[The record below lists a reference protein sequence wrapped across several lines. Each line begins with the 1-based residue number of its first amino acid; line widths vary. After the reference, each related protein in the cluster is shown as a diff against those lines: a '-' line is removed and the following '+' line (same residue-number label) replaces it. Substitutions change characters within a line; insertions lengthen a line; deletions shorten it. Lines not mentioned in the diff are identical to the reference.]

1 VIAYRSMTPIS
12 RFFIF
17 RTFAIAATSC
27 ALCVFAFPPS
37 VAAQAVSND
46 AEPAQ
51 HKVITHLLQDLR
63 RTRAPR
69 QAAISPDGRIVA
81 WVAPMAKTG
90 ERISLRSLNGNDAST
105 QLISVPNSNP
115 QVEHSCNE
123 DNIAWSPDSKKIAFT
138 SDCATPG
145 QSQVFVVHLN
155 SNSTEAA
162 IQVGVPRQLTSVKGF
177 IHDVTWSPDGT
188 KIGFLFVE
196 NATRPPGALA
206 AMKPAVGVISAQ
218 TLAEIQ
224 RVAVIDVSA
233 TAERLPQVM
242 QVTPSNLHIYDYDW
256 SPNSKD
262 LAYVAAPPPGEDNW
276 WVAQLYVQAIANG
289 TPRSILKPN
298 MQIAEPQWSPDGKS
312 IVFIGGLMSDYGET
326 GGDIYI
332 VSSAGGD
339 VRDLTP
345 GRKASPAWPHW
356 IDNRHLGFTEVV
368 DGESRFSVIDPVTGA
383 ENVSDQVTFPATIGA
398 GVQRL
403 SLSFSSAKGA
413 TPVAALIKS
422 SFNEPP
428 EVWAGPL
435 SKLSQITHL
444 NDGLHRDWGRSES
457 VTWNNEGFRVQGWLI
472 YPKNYDPQK
481 KYPLILWV
489 HGGPANQMMSHWPIS
504 TYNPPIAFSTLNY
517 FMLMPNP
524 RGSYGEGEAFTAA
537 NRRDFGYGDLR
548 DLLAGVDIVTKK
560 FPIDP
565 DRIGITGWSYG
576 GFMTMFAVTQ
586 THRFRAAVAGAGIS
600 DWKSYYG
607 ENSIDQWMIPFFGA
621 SVYDDPAVYA
631 KSSAI
636 NFIKNATT
644 PMLIVVGDR
653 DGECPAPQSFEMWH
667 ALNTMHVPVKLVVY
681 PDEGHGFS
689 NPNDERDVL
698 ERAIRWFDK
707 YMPASQSGSHAAM
720 QP

>member
-1 VIAYRSMTPIS
+1 VS
-12 RFFIF
+12 
-17 RTFAIAATSC
+17 
-27 ALCVFAFPPS
+27 AFLPS
-37 VAAQAVSND
+37 GAAQAVSKD
-46 AEPAQ
+46 AELAQ
-51 HKVITHLLQDLR
+51 HKVITNLLQDLS

-69 QAAISPDGRIVA
+69 EAAISPDGRIVA
-81 WVAPMAKTG
+81 WVAQSANAG
-90 ERISLRSLNGNDAST
+90 DRVSLRSLDGSDTSI
-105 QLISVPNSNP
+105 QLILVPNTDP
-115 QVEHSCNE
+115 EVERACSEN
-123 DNIAWSPDSKKIAFT
+123 NVAWSPDSKRIAFT
-138 SDCATPG
+138 SDCATRG
-145 QSQVFVVHLN
+145 QSQIFISDVDLN
-155 SNSTEAA
+155 STGTANKLAA
-162 IQVGVPRQLTSVKGF
+162 PRQLTLLKGF
-177 IHDVTWSPDGT
+177 IHDLTWSSDGRQ
-188 KIGFLFVE
+188 IAFLFVE

-218 TLAEIQ
+218 TLAEVQ
-224 RVAVIDVSA
+224 RVAIIDVSA
-233 TAERLPQVM
+233 GTKKMPQVM
-242 QVTPSNLHIYDYDW
+242 QVTPASLHIYDYDW
-256 SPNSKD
+256 SPDSKQ
-262 LAYVAAPPPGEDNW
+262 LAYIAAPPPGEDNW

-289 TPRSILKPN
+289 TPRSVLKPK
-298 MQIAEPQWSPDGKS
+298 MQIAEPQWSPDGKK

-326 GGDIYI
+326 GGDIYV

-339 VRDLTP
+339 IRDLTP
-345 GRKASPAWPHW
+345 GRTASPAWPHW
-356 IDNRHLGFTEVV
+356 IDRRHLGFTEVV
-368 DGESRFSVIDPVTGA
+368 DGESRFSMIDPVTGI
-383 ENVSDQVTFPATIGA
+383 ENKSDRVTFPATVGA

-403 SLSFSSAKGA
+403 SLSLSNTEGA
-413 TPVAALIKS
+413 APVAALIKS

-435 SKLSQITHL
+435 NKLAQITHL

-457 VTWNNEGFRVQGWLI
+457 VTWNNQGFRVQGWLI
-472 YPKNYDPQK
+472 YPKDYDPQK

-489 HGGPANQMMSHWPIS
+489 HGGPANQMLSHWPIS

-517 FMLMPNP
+517 FILMPNP

-537 NRRDFGYGDLR
+537 NRKDFGYGDLR
-548 DLLAGVDIVTKK
+548 DLLAGVDVVTKK
-560 FPIDP
+560 LPIDP
-565 DRIGITGWSYG
+565 NRIGITGWSYG

-631 KSSAI
+631 RSSAI
-636 NFIKNATT
+636 NYIKNAAT

-681 PDEGHGFS
+681 PNEGHGFS

-698 ERAIRWFDK
+698 ERAIQWFDK
-707 YMPASQSGSHAAM
+707 YMSATRPGN
-720 QP
+720 

>member
-1 VIAYRSMTPIS
+1 MIPNS
-12 RFFIF
+12 RFVPLRI
-17 RTFAIAATSC
+17 FAIAATTC
-27 ALCVFAFPPS
+27 AFCAFAFPPS
-37 VAAQAVSND
+37 LRPQTASSD
-46 AEPAQ
+46 AEAPQ
-51 HKVITHLLQDLR
+51 HQVITNLLQDLS
-63 RTRAPR
+63 RTQAPR
-69 QAAISPDGRIVA
+69 QAAISPNGQIVA
-81 WVAPMAKTG
+81 WTAPLPNAG
-90 ERISLRSLNGNDAST
+90 QRVSFRLLNGDIAST
-105 QLISVPNSNP
+105 QSISEPNSNP
-115 QVEHSCNE
+115 QVEHTCSE
-123 DNIAWSPDSKKIAFT
+123 SNIAWSPDSKNIAFT

-145 QSQVFVVHLN
+145 QLQVFVSSVSSKSPGTLN
-155 SNSTEAA
+155 QLAA
-162 IQVGVPRQLTSVKGF
+162 PRQLTAVKGF
-177 IHDVTWSPDGT
+177 IHNVTWSPDGT
-188 KIGFLFVE
+188 KIGFLYVE

-224 RVAVIDVSA
+224 RVAVVDASA
-233 TAERLPQVM
+233 TVQTVQQIT
-242 QVTPSNLHIYDYDW
+242 QVTPSTLHIYDYDW
-256 SPNSKD
+256 SPDSKK
-262 LAYVAAPPPGEDNW
+262 LTYVAAAPPGEDNW
-276 WVAQLYVQAIANG
+276 WVAQLYVQEIANG

-298 MQIAEPQWSPDGKS
+298 MQIAQPQWSPDGRN

-326 GGDIYI
+326 GGDIYS
-332 VSSAGGD
+332 VSSEGKA

-345 GRKASPAWPHW
+345 GRKASPAWLHW
-356 IDNRHLGFTEVV
+356 IDNHQLGFTEVV
-368 DGESRFSVIDPVTGA
+368 DGESRFSVINTVNGS
-383 ENVSDQVTFPATIGA
+383 ENISDQVTFPATIGA

-403 SLSFSSAKGA
+403 SVSFSTSDGA
-413 TPVAALIKS
+413 IPTTALIKS

-435 SKLSQITHL
+435 NKLVQVSHL
-444 NDGLHRDWGRSES
+444 NDGLRRDWGRSES

-472 YPKNYDPQK
+472 YPKDYDPQK

-489 HGGPANQMMSHWPIS
+489 HGGPANQMMSHWPVS

-524 RGSYGEGEAFTAA
+524 RGSYGEGETFTAA
-537 NRRDFGYGDLR
+537 NRKDFGYGDLR
-548 DLLAGVDIVTKK
+548 DLLAGVDVVTQK

-565 DRIGITGWSYG
+565 NRIGITGWSYG

-586 THRFRAAVAGAGIS
+586 THHFRAAVAGAGIS

-636 NFIKNATT
+636 NYIKNAKT

-681 PDEGHGFS
+681 PNEGHGFS
-689 NPNDERDVL
+689 NPNDERNVL
-698 ERAIRWFDK
+698 ERAIQWFSEF
-707 YMPASQSGSHAAM
+707 MPIVSQRSDSST

>member
-1 VIAYRSMTPIS
+1 MTPKF
-12 RFFIF
+12 RFSPF
-17 RTFAIAATSC
+17 RTIAIAATSC
-27 ALCVFAFPPS
+27 AVCVSALPLS
-37 VAAQAVSND
+37 VLAQAVSND
-46 AEPAQ
+46 SESPQ
-51 HKVITHLLQDLR
+51 HKVITKLLQDLS

-69 QAAISPDGRIVA
+69 QTAISPDGRVVA
-81 WVAPMAKTG
+81 WVAPTANMG
-90 ERISLRSLNGNDAST
+90 ERVSLRALNGNDAST

-115 QVEHSCNE
+115 EVERACGES
-123 DNIAWSPDSKKIAFT
+123 NIAWSPDSKKIAFT

-145 QSQVFVVHLN
+145 QPQVFVSDVT
-155 SNSTEAA
+155 SNSTETASEVAA
-162 IQVGVPRQLTSVKGF
+162 PRRLTSLKGF

-188 KIGFLFVE
+188 RIGFLFVE

-224 RVAVIDVSA
+224 RVAVIDVSP
-233 TAERLPQVM
+233 TDQTTPQVM
-242 QVTPSNLHIYDYDW
+242 QVTPSSLHIYDYDW

-262 LAYVAAPPPGEDNW
+262 LAYIAAPPPGEDNW

-289 TPRSILKPN
+289 TPRSILNPK
-298 MQIAEPQWSPDGKS
+298 MQIAEPRWSPDGQN

-332 VSSAGGD
+332 VSSTGGEA
-339 VRDLTP
+339 RDLTP
-345 GRKASPAWPHW
+345 GRKSSPAWPHW
-356 IDNRHLGFTEVV
+356 IDNRRLGFTEVV
-368 DGESRFSVIDPVTGA
+368 DGESRYSVIDPVTGS
-383 ENVSDQVTFPATIGA
+383 EKKSDQVTFPATIGG
-398 GVQRL
+398 GVQHL
-403 SLSFSSAKGA
+403 SLSFSSIAG
-413 TPVAALIKS
+413 TEPVAAFIQS
-422 SFNEPP
+422 SFNKPP

-435 SKLSQITHL
+435 NKLSQITHL
-444 NDGLHRDWGRSES
+444 NDALQRDWGRSES

-489 HGGPANQMMSHWPIS
+489 HGGPANQMLSHWPIS
-504 TYNPPIAFSTLNY
+504 SYNPPIAFSTLNY

-537 NRRDFGYGDLR
+537 NRKDFGYGDLR
-548 DLLAGVDIVTKK
+548 DLLAGVDVVTKK
-560 FPIDP
+560 LPIDP

-621 SVYDDPAVYA
+621 SVYEDPAVYA

-681 PDEGHGFS
+681 PNEGHGFS

-698 ERAIRWFDK
+698 ERAIQWFDK
-707 YMPASQSGSHAAM
+707 YMLTKQ
-720 QP
+720 

>member
-1 VIAYRSMTPIS
+1 MTPKF
-12 RFFIF
+12 RFSPF
-17 RTFAIAATSC
+17 RAIAIAGTSC
-27 ALCVFAFPPS
+27 ALFVSALPPS
-37 VAAQAVSND
+37 VAAQAVSNGVD
-46 AEPAQ
+46 TTQ
-51 HKVITHLLQDLR
+51 HKVITKLLQELSHT
-63 RTRAPR
+63 RTPR
-69 QAAISPDGRIVA
+69 QAAISPDGRAVA
-81 WVAPMAKTG
+81 WVAPAENAG
-90 ERISLRSLNGNDAST
+90 DRVRLRLLDGTDAST

-115 QVEHSCNE
+115 QAENACSE
-123 DNIAWSPDSKKIAFT
+123 IDMAWSPDSKQIAFV

-145 QSQVFVVHLN
+145 EQQVFVSAVNLIPSEN
-155 SNSTEAA
+155 SHQFAA
-162 IQVGVPRQLTSVKGF
+162 PRQLTSLKGY
-177 IHDVTWSPDGT
+177 IHEVTWSPDGT
-188 KIGFLFVE
+188 RIGFLFVE

-224 RVAVIDVSA
+224 RVAVIDVSP
-233 TAERLPQVM
+233 TDQTTPQVM
-242 QVTPSNLHIYDYDW
+242 QVTPSSLHIYDYDW

-262 LAYVAAPPPGEDNW
+262 LAYIAAPPPGEDNW

-289 TPRSILKPN
+289 TPRSILNPK
-298 MQIAEPQWSPDGKS
+298 MQIAEPRWSPDGQN

-332 VSSAGGD
+332 VSSTGGEA
-339 VRDLTP
+339 RDLTP
-345 GRKASPAWPHW
+345 GRKSSPAWPHW
-356 IDNRHLGFTEVV
+356 IDNRRLGFTEVV
-368 DGESRFSVIDPVTGA
+368 DGESRYSVIDPVTGS
-383 ENVSDQVTFPATIGA
+383 EKKSDQVTFPATIGG
-398 GVQRL
+398 GVQHL
-403 SLSFSSAKGA
+403 SLSFSSIAG
-413 TPVAALIKS
+413 TEPVAAFIQS
-422 SFNEPP
+422 SFNKPP

-435 SKLSQITHL
+435 NKLSQITHL
-444 NDGLHRDWGRSES
+444 NDALQRDWGRSES

-489 HGGPANQMMSHWPIS
+489 HGGPANQMLSHWPIS
-504 TYNPPIAFSTLNY
+504 SYNPPIAFSTLNY

-537 NRRDFGYGDLR
+537 NRKDFGYGDLR
-548 DLLAGVDIVTKK
+548 DLLAGVDVVTKK
-560 FPIDP
+560 LPIDP

-621 SVYDDPAVYA
+621 SVYEDPAVYA

-681 PDEGHGFS
+681 PNEGHGFS

-698 ERAIRWFDK
+698 ERAIQWFDK
-707 YMPASQSGSHAAM
+707 YMLTKQ
-720 QP
+720 

>member
-1 VIAYRSMTPIS
+1 MTFKLRYSP
-12 RFFIF
+12 F
-17 RTFAIAATSC
+17 RVFAIAATIG
-27 ALCVFAFPPS
+27 ALFASTLHFS
-37 VAAQAVSND
+37 VAAQEISKDVD
-46 AEPAQ
+46 TAQ
-51 HKVITHLLQDLR
+51 HKVITNLLQQLS

-69 QAAISPDGRIVA
+69 QAAISPDGRAVA
-81 WVAPMAKTG
+81 WVAPEPNTG
-90 ERISLRSLNGNDAST
+90 ERVSLRSLDDSNAPT
-105 QLISVPNSNP
+105 QVISVPNSNL
-115 QVEHSCNE
+115 QTEHACSESNVV
-123 DNIAWSPDSKKIAFT
+123 WSPDSKQIAFT

-145 QSQVFVVHLN
+145 QPQVYVSEVNLNRTEN
-155 SNSTEAA
+155 SNKFAA
-162 IQVGVPRQLTSVKGF
+162 PRQLTSVKGF
-177 IHDVTWSPDGT
+177 IHDVTWSPDG
-188 KIGFLFVE
+188 KRLGFLFVE
-196 NATRPPGALA
+196 NATRQPGALA

-224 RVAVIDVSA
+224 RVAVIDFSA
-233 TAERLPQVM
+233 TDQAAPRLI
-242 QVTPSNLHIYDYDW
+242 QVTPTNLHIYDYDW

-262 LAYVAAPPPGEDNW
+262 LAYIAAPPPGEDNW
-276 WVAQLYVQAIANG
+276 WVAQLYVQAIDNG
-289 TPRSILKPN
+289 TPRSILKPR
-298 MQIAEPQWSPDGKS
+298 MQIAEPGWSPDGKN

-332 VSSAGGD
+332 VSSSGGEA
-339 VRDLTP
+339 RDLTP
-345 GRKASPAWPHW
+345 GRKSSPAWPHW
-356 IDNRHLGFTEVV
+356 IDNHRLGFTEVV
-368 DGESRFSVIDPVTGA
+368 DGESRFSVIDPVTGS

-398 GVQRL
+398 GAQRL
-403 SLSFSSAKGA
+403 SLSFSSAKSA
-413 TPVAALIKS
+413 PPVAALVKS

-435 SKLSQITHL
+435 NKLSQVTHL
-444 NDGLHRDWGRSES
+444 NDALQRDWGRSES

-472 YPKNYDPQK
+472 YPKDYDPKK

-489 HGGPANQMMSHWPIS
+489 HGGPANQMLSHWPIS
-504 TYNPPIAFSTLNY
+504 TFNPPIAFSTLNY

-537 NRRDFGYGDLR
+537 NRKDFGYGDLR
-548 DLLAGVDIVTKK
+548 DLLAGVDVVTKK
-560 FPIDP
+560 FPIDS

-681 PDEGHGFS
+681 PNEGHGFS

-698 ERAIRWFDK
+698 ERAIQWFDT
-707 YMPASQSGSHAAM
+707 YMPAKTAGDQTAT

>member
-1 VIAYRSMTPIS
+1 MTPKF
-12 RFFIF
+12 RFSPF
-17 RTFAIAATSC
+17 RAIAIAATSC
-27 ALCVFAFPPS
+27 AVS
-37 VAAQAVSND
+37 VSALPLWVLAQAVSKD
-46 AEPAQ
+46 TESPQ
-51 HKVITHLLQDLR
+51 HKVITKLLQDLS

-69 QAAISPDGRIVA
+69 QTAISPDGRVVA
-81 WVAPMAKTG
+81 WVAPKANMG
-90 ERISLRSLNGNDAST
+90 ERVSLRALNGNDAST
-105 QLISVPNSNP
+105 QLISMPNSNP
-115 QVEHSCNE
+115 QVERACSE
-123 DNIAWSPDSKKIAFT
+123 SNIAWSPDSKRIAFT

-145 QSQVFVVHLN
+145 QPQVFVSDVN
-155 SNSTEAA
+155 SNSTETASVVAA
-162 IQVGVPRQLTSVKGF
+162 PQRLTSLTGF

-206 AMKPAVGVISAQ
+206 AMKPAVGVISAR

-224 RVAVIDVSA
+224 RVAVIDFSP
-233 TAERLPQVM
+233 TDQSTPPVM
-242 QVTPSNLHIYDYDW
+242 QVTPTSLHIYDYDW

-262 LAYVAAPPPGEDNW
+262 LAYIAAPPPGEDNW

-289 TPRSILKPN
+289 MPRSILNPK
-298 MQIAEPQWSPDGKS
+298 MQIAEPRWSPDGKN

-332 VSSAGGD
+332 VSSTGG
-339 VRDLTP
+339 VARDLTP
-345 GRKASPAWPHW
+345 GRKSSPAWPHW
-356 IDNRHLGFTEVV
+356 IDNRRLGFTEVA
-368 DGESRFSVIDPVTGA
+368 DGGSRFSVIDPVTSS
-383 ENVSDQVTFPATIGA
+383 ENKSDQVTFPATIGA
-398 GVQRL
+398 GVQHL
-403 SLSFSSAKGA
+403 SLSFSSEAGA
-413 TPVAALIKS
+413 EPVAAFIQS

-435 SKLSQITHL
+435 NKLSQITHL
-444 NDGLHRDWGRSES
+444 NDALQRDWGRSES

-472 YPKNYDPQK
+472 YPKNYDPKK

-489 HGGPANQMMSHWPIS
+489 HGGPANQMLPHWPIS
-504 TYNPPIAFSTLNY
+504 SYNPPIAFSALNY

-537 NRRDFGYGDLR
+537 NRKDFGYGDLR
-548 DLLAGVDIVTKK
+548 DLLAGVDVVTKK
-560 FPIDP
+560 FAVDP

-600 DWKSYYG
+600 DWESYYG

-636 NFIKNATT
+636 NFIKNART

-681 PDEGHGFS
+681 PNEGHGFS

-698 ERAIRWFDK
+698 DGAIQWFDK
-707 YMPASQSGSHAAM
+707 YMSAKQ
-720 QP
+720 

>member
-1 VIAYRSMTPIS
+1 MTLTSRLVFFRSI
-12 RFFIF
+12 
-17 RTFAIAATSC
+17 AIAATTY
-27 ALCVFAFPPS
+27 ALCVFAYPPS

-51 HKVITHLLQDLR
+51 HRVITNLLQDLSH
-63 RTRAPR
+63 TRAPR

-81 WVAPMAKTG
+81 WAVPTATTG

-105 QLISVPNSNP
+105 QSIPEPTSNA
-115 QVEHSCNE
+115 QVERACSE
-123 DNIAWSPDSKKIAFT
+123 DNIAWSPDGKEIAFT

-145 QSQVFVVHLN
+145 QSQVFVFYLN
-155 SNSTEAA
+155 SNGTESSNKVTA
-162 IQVGVPRQLTSVKGF
+162 PRQLTSVKGF

-206 AMKPAVGVISAQ
+206 AMKPAVGVISAK

-233 TAERLPQVM
+233 TAQGMPHLM
-242 QVTPSNLHIYDYDW
+242 QVTPLSLHIYEYDW

-262 LAYVAAPPPGEDNW
+262 LAYIAAPPPGEDNW
-276 WVAQLYVQAIANG
+276 WVAQLYVQSIANG
-289 TPRSILKPN
+289 SPRSILKPK
-298 MQIAEPQWSPDGKS
+298 MQIAEPQWSPDGKN
-312 IVFIGGLMSDYGET
+312 IAFIGGLMSDFGET

-332 VSSAGGD
+332 VPSAGGHFRD
-339 VRDLTP
+339 VTP
-345 GRKASPAWPHW
+345 GRNSSPAWLHW
-356 IDNRHLGFTEVV
+356 INNRHLGFTEVV
-368 DGESRFSVIDPVTGA
+368 DGESRFSVIDPVTGS
-383 ENVSDQVTFPATIGA
+383 EKISDRVTFPATVGA

-403 SLSFSSAKGA
+403 SLSFSSTKGE

-428 EVWAGPL
+428 EVWAGSL
-435 SKLSQITHL
+435 NRLSQITHL
-444 NDGLHRDWGRSES
+444 NDDLHRDWGRSES
-457 VTWNNEGFRVQGWLI
+457 VTWSNEGFRVQGWLI

-481 KYPLILWV
+481 SYPLILWV

-524 RGSYGEGEAFTAA
+524 RGSYGEGEGFTAA

-548 DLLAGVDIVTKK
+548 DLMAGIDVVTRK

-565 DRIGITGWSYG
+565 ERIGITGWSYG

-636 NFIKNATT
+636 NYIKKAKT
-644 PMLIVVGDR
+644 PTLIVVGDR

-667 ALNTMHVPVKLVVY
+667 ALKAIHVPVKLVVY
-681 PDEGHGFS
+681 PNEGHGFS
-689 NPNDERDVL
+689 NPDDERDVL

-707 YMPASQSGSHAAM
+707 YMPDTRSGSHAAT

>member
-1 VIAYRSMTPIS
+1 MCLSVLQLQVSAQDIS
-12 RFFIF
+12 D
-17 RTFAIAATSC
+17 
-27 ALCVFAFPPS
+27 
-37 VAAQAVSND
+37 N
-46 AEPAQ
+46 AEPVQ
-51 HKVITHLLQDLR
+51 HKAVTDLLQDLGH
-63 RTRAPR
+63 TRVPR
-69 QAAISPDGRIVA
+69 QAAISPDSRVVA
-81 WVAPMAKTG
+81 WVAPAANAG
-90 ERISLRSLNGNDAST
+90 ERISFRALNGTKGSA
-105 QLISVPNSNP
+105 QVISVSNSNLKA
-115 QVEHSCNE
+115 ERTCNE
-123 DNIAWSPDSKKIAFT
+123 SNIAWSPDSHQIAFT

-145 QSQVFVVHLN
+145 QSQIFVSAVK
-155 SNSTEAA
+155 SSTAGDLIKPAA
-162 IQVGVPRQLTSVKGF
+162 PRQLTSVKGF

-188 KIGFLFVE
+188 RISFLFVE

-224 RVAVIDVSA
+224 RVAVIDVSSMA
-233 TAERLPQVM
+233 QEMPR
-242 QVTPSNLHIYDYDW
+242 VTQITPPGLHIYDYDW

-262 LAYVAAPPPGEDNW
+262 LTYIAAPPPGEDNW

-289 TPRSILKPN
+289 TPQSILKPN
-298 MQIAEPQWSPDGKS
+298 MQIAGPQWSPDGKN
-312 IVFIGGLMSDYGET
+312 IAFIGGLMSDYGET
-326 GGDIYI
+326 GGDIYM
-332 VSSAGGD
+332 VSSTGGD

-345 GRKASPAWPHW
+345 GRKASPAWLHW
-356 IDNRHLGFTEVV
+356 IDTHKLGFTEVV
-368 DGESRFSVIDPVTGA
+368 DGESRFSVIDPVSGS

-403 SLSFSSAKGA
+403 SLSFSKSDDAA
-413 TPVAALIKS
+413 PLSALIKS

-435 SKLSQITHL
+435 NHLSQVTHL
-444 NDGLHRDWGRSES
+444 NNDLHRNWGRSES

-472 YPKNYDPQK
+472 YPKNYDARK

-489 HGGPANQMMSHWPIS
+489 HGGPANQMLSHWPTS

-537 NRRDFGYGDLR
+537 NRKDFGYGDLR
-548 DLLAGVDIVTKK
+548 DLLAGVDAVTGK

-565 DRIGITGWSYG
+565 HRIGITGWSYG

-636 NFIKNATT
+636 NYIKNAST

-681 PDEGHGFS
+681 PNEGHGFS

-698 ERAIRWFDK
+698 ERAIAWFDQ
-707 YMPASQSGSHAAM
+707 YMPAN
-720 QP
+720 

>member
-1 VIAYRSMTPIS
+1 MTPKFCFS
-12 RFFIF
+12 PF
-17 RTFAIAATSC
+17 RAFAVAATTC
-27 ALCVFAFPPS
+27 VLCVAAFPPS
-37 VAAQAVSND
+37 IAAQTTASNN

-51 HKVITHLLQDLR
+51 HKLITNLLQDLS

-69 QAAISPDGRIVA
+69 QTAIAPDGRTVA
-81 WVAPMAKTG
+81 WVAPAPNAG
-90 ERISLRSLNGNDAST
+90 ERISLRALDGNNAST
-105 QLISVPNSNP
+105 QVISVLNANP
-115 QVEHSCNE
+115 QVERACSE
-123 DNIAWSPDSKKIAFT
+123 GNIAWSPDSEKIAFT

-145 QSQVFVVHLN
+145 QSQIFVFPVN
-155 SNSTEAA
+155 SNSIERSKNFAA
-162 IQVGVPRQLTSVKGF
+162 PRQLTSVKGF

-188 KIGFLFVE
+188 QIGFLFVE

-233 TAERLPQVM
+233 KPQGMPQVT
-242 QVTPSNLHIYDYDW
+242 QVTPSSLHIYDYDW

-262 LAYVAAPPPGEDNW
+262 LAYIAAPPPGEDNW
-276 WVAQLYVQAIANG
+276 WVAQLYIQSIANG
-289 TPRSILKPN
+289 TPRSILDPK
-298 MQIAEPQWSPDGKS
+298 MQIAEPKWSPDGKN

-332 VSSAGGD
+332 VSSAGGG

-345 GRKASPAWPHW
+345 GRKASPAWLHW
-356 IDNRHLGFTEVV
+356 IDNRSLGFTEVV
-368 DGESRFSVIDPVTGA
+368 DGESRFSVIDPVTGS
-383 ENVSDQVTFPATIGA
+383 EDISNQVTFPATIGA

-403 SLSFSSAKGA
+403 SLSFSSAKGE
-413 TPVAALIKS
+413 PPMAALIKS

-428 EVWAGPL
+428 EVWAGSL
-435 SKLSQITHL
+435 NQLSQITLL
-444 NDGLHRDWGRSES
+444 NDGLHRDWGKSES

-489 HGGPANQMMSHWPIS
+489 HGGPANQMLSHWPIS

-537 NRRDFGYGDLR
+537 NRKDFGYGDLR
-548 DLLAGVDIVTKK
+548 DLLAGVDVVTKK

-621 SVYDDPAVYA
+621 SAYDDPAVYA

-636 NFIKNATT
+636 NFIKNART

-707 YMPASQSGSHAAM
+707 YMPEK
-720 QP
+720 